1 MAFLHGKGLM
11 HRDLKSLNVLL
22 DHGGRAKIGDFG
34 MSRFCSHSSQRARQ
48 LRTSHPDTNVDV
60 DARGAARHRI
70 QDGEQNNYDQEYD
83 DMTCHLGSLFWL
95 APEILNQWEK
105 GERFGAAVT
114 GKYGL
119 SSDVYSYG
127 IVLYE
132 ILTRELP
139 WKNVR
144 PPLLVNLIPLV
155 TSGRRP
161 SISKLKAQWMIE
173 QSPHGEANVLMTLME
188 QCLCF
193 EPKSRPSFR
202 GLLYVLGGE
211 EEDEGS
217 SYPQS
222 KGVKT

>member
-1 MAFLHGKGLM
+1 MRKV
-11 HRDLKSLNVLL
+11 KSLNVLL
-22 DHGGRAKIGDFG
+22 DCAGRAKIGDFG
-34 MSRFCSHSSQRARQ
+34 MSRFCSHSSQ
-48 LRTSHPDTNVDV
+48 LRISHPDTNVDA
-60 DARGAARHRI
+60 DAPGAARHII
-70 QDGEQNNYDQEYD
+70 QEGEQNYYDQEYD
-83 DMTCHLGSLFWL
+83 DMTCRLGSLFWL
-95 APEILNQWEK
+95 APEILNQWEN
-105 GERFGAAVT
+105 GWITGATT

-144 PPLLVNLIPLV
+144 PPFLVNLIPLV
-155 TSGRRP
+155 TSGRKP

-193 EPKSRPSFR
+193 EPKSRPSFHR
-202 GLLYVLGGE
+202 LLYVLGGE
-211 EEDEGS
+211 EENEGS
-217 SYPQS
+217 SHPQS
-222 KGVKT
+222 KGGKT